1 MNPLEARRLELLQRT
16 ADSAQQL
23 IPFLR
28 MKMKDAGIWTDLIE
42 ETFKRYDFAQ
52 RSAQTFASDDEKS
65 AWEQMSDLT
74 WLDYVVRNVH
84 LVRTNG
90 ESEDEDMLICDVA
103 LHSHYTA
110 TIKAHSFRDLILKGQ
125 EFEQTR
131 LKRPSQKGE
140 TDGKG

>member
-1 MNPLEARRLELLQRT
+1 MTPEEERLLELLQRE

-28 MKMKDAGIWTDLIE
+28 MKMKQAGIWTDLIE
-42 ETFKRYDFAQ
+42 ETFKRYDFAH

-65 AWEQMSDLT
+65 AWEQMGDLK

-90 ESEDEDMLICDVA
+90 ESEDEDMLICNVA
-103 LHSHYTA
+103 LHSHFTV

-131 LKRPSQKGE
+131 LKRPSEKG
-140 TDGKG
+140 K